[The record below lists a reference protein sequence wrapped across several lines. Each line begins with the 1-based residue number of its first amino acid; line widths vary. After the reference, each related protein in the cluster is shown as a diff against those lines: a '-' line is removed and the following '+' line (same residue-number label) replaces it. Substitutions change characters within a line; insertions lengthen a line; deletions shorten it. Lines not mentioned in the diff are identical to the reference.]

1 MKRSFILVVTMSLF
15 LSAQASFACN
25 YPQRVDI
32 PNGAIATQDEMI
44 GGQSEVKQYVAAME
58 AYLECILEEEK
69 AARAAIEDL
78 TPEVEQQREDML
90 TKKYNAAVDEME
102 KVAANFNNE
111 VQAYKGR
118 NN

>member
-1 MKRSFILVVTMSLF
+1 MKRSFILIGAMSLF
-15 LSAQASFACN
+15 FSAQASSACN

-32 PNGAIATQDEMI
+32 PNGNTASQDEMI
-44 GGQSEVKQYVAAME
+44 GGQGEVKQYVAAME

-102 KVAANFNNE
+102 KVAANFNTE
-111 VQAYKGR
+111 VQAYKAR